1 MIGAVETVKM
11 LGSLKI
17 VLLLGVIYLCK
28 AAEED
33 VLELS
38 DSDFSSVLAQHDTA
52 LVMFYAP
59 W

>member
-1 MIGAVETVKM
+1 MWC
-11 LGSLKI
+11 LQ
-17 VLLLGVIYLCK
+17 LLSILLI
-28 AAEED
+28 ATTTFATEED

-38 DSDFSSVLAQHDTA
+38 DSDFDSKLAEYETA